1 MEEEYELVEVL
12 SRELARDFSWRLWTP
27 HFERVRLLR
36 APSVKLVY
44 LYLAMNGPQ
53 AFTVI
58 RRTLAL
64 GSRTVDKALKELLA
78 TGFVLLDDVY
88 MYRIVYP
95 PRGLDHPTAAPRHT
109 IREHSKHL
117 RPRGTHT

>member
-44 LYLAMNGPQ
+44 LYLALNGPQ

-95 PRGLDHPTAAPRHT
+95 AQGLDQA
-109 IREHSKHL
+109 
-117 RPRGTHT
+117 